1 MKEVIPISFQDS
13 LLSKSV
19 EFLQQENMQCLV
31 TQDGIPELIS
41 QLLYYKEE
49 GKSLY
54 PDIYIFDDIEF
65 VKRVISYSQFCF
77 IGKGTKSKSTMLKAL
92 KKCAPLTE
100 NGWSIYILRKQEE
113 FEYGVFRGSNSLI
126 SLTVAETLVEQD
138 VEGLNVVLIH
148 QVADKLIEVKGVKA
162 NTLLVSYGNK
172 SSSKTSPLDIQ
183 FEFIKS
189 ITAKVDPELVE
200 QTNNFFRRLFI
211 DVIRKGHGTLACVI
225 KSENPTPKRLSDGIS
240 LENRINIPRMIW
252 ELSQNDDLAN
262 NSQLEGQFS
271 LILGMMQS
279 DGITVFTDKGEVAS
293 YNVFI
298 KHTKEITKT
307 NTSGGARSRT
317 FLTLSNFIG
326 SGLEAAYIQSQ
337 DGKIECKNGK

>member
-1 MKEVIPISFQDS
+1 MKEVVPISFQDA

-19 EFLQQENMQCLV
+19 EFLQQESMQCLI
-31 TQDGIPELIS
+31 TQEAIPELIS

-65 VKRVISYSQFCF
+65 VRRIISYSQFCF
-77 IGKGTKSKSTMLKAL
+77 IGKGAKSKETMLKAL

-100 NGWSIYILRKQEE
+100 NGWSIYIHRKQDEYD
-113 FEYGVFRGSNSLI
+113 YGVFKGSNSLI
-126 SLTVAETLVEQD
+126 SPTVAETLVEQNI
-138 VEGLNVVLIH
+138 EGLNIILIH
-148 QVADKLIEVKGVKA
+148 QIADKLIEVKGVRA
-162 NTLLVSYGNK
+162 NSLIISYGNK
-172 SSSKTSPLDIQ
+172 ASSKTSPLDIQ

-189 ITAKVDPELVE
+189 ITSKVSPELIE

-211 DVIRKGHGTLACVI
+211 EVLRKGHGTLSCVI
-225 KSENPTPKRLSDGIS
+225 KSEKPTPKRLSDGIS
-240 LENRINIPRMIW
+240 LKEKIDIPRMIW

-279 DGITVFTDKGEVAS
+279 DGITIFTDRGEIAS

-317 FLTLSNFIG
+317 FLTLSKFIG